1 MRTTIKEWIKTPT
14 CKCFLMF
21 VVFIVLTT
29 QPAFADLISGM
40 DDLQS
45 KVKSMCQPIAIIF
58 LIIAGWQKAMGNSQ
72 LFVAA
77 LIGTVVMFA
86 SPQIVDFVSASF
98 GR

>member
-1 MRTTIKEWIKTPT
+1 MRTVKQWLKAPG

-21 VVFIVLTT
+21 MFFVFLTS
-29 QPAFADLISGM
+29 QPAFADLVSGM
-40 DDLQS
+40 DELQS
-45 KVKSMCQPIAIIF
+45 KVKSICQPLAIIF

-77 LIGTVVMFA
+77 LIGTVIMFA

>member
-1 MRTTIKEWIKTPT
+1 MCAIKKWLTKPSS
-14 CKCFLMF
+14 KCFLILIFF
-21 VVFIVLTT
+21 VLLNT

-40 DDLQS
+40 DELQS
-45 KVKSMCQPIAIIF
+45 KVKSICQPLAIIF
-58 LIIAGWQKAMGNSQ
+58 LIVAGWQKAMGNSQ

-77 LIGTVVMFA
+77 LVGTVIMFA

>member
-1 MRTTIKEWIKTPT
+1 MKTFKQWSQAPGF
-14 CKCFLMF
+14 KCFILLMLF
-21 VVFIVLTT
+21 VLLTS
-29 QPAFADLISGM
+29 QPAFADLVSGM
-40 DDLQS
+40 EDLQG
-45 KVKSMCQPIAIIF
+45 KVKSICQPLAIIF

-77 LIGTVVMFA
+77 LIGTVIMFA

>member
-1 MRTTIKEWIKTPT
+1 MRTFK
-14 CKCFLMF
+14 KCFKAFGFKCLVILLLF
-21 VVFIVLTT
+21 VLLNS

-40 DDLQS
+40 DELQS
-45 KVKSMCQPIAIIF
+45 KVKSICNPLAIIF

-86 SPQIVDFVSASF
+86 SPQLVDFISASF

>member
-1 MRTTIKEWIKTPT
+1 MNKIKEFMQTRQF
-14 CKCFLMF
+14 KCFLLFTLF
-21 VVFIVLTT
+21 VLLTA

-45 KVKSMCQPIAIIF
+45 KVKSICQPLAIIF

-86 SPQIVDFVSASF
+86 SPQLVDFISASF

>member
-1 MRTTIKEWIKTPT
+1 MSTVKNWLRTSGV
-14 CKCFLMF
+14 KCFLLF
-21 VVFIVLTT
+21 VLFILFTT

-40 DDLQS
+40 DDLQG
-45 KVKSMCQPIAIIF
+45 KVKTICQPLAIIF

-77 LIGTVVMFA
+77 LIGTVIMFA
-86 SPQIVDFVSASF
+86 SPQIVDVISASF

>member
-1 MRTTIKEWIKTPT
+1 MKTITQWCKAPGF
-14 CKCFLMF
+14 KCFMLFMLF
-21 VVFIVLTT
+21 VLLTS
-29 QPAFADLISGM
+29 QPAFADLVSGM
-40 DDLQS
+40 DELQS
-45 KVKSMCQPIAIIF
+45 KVKSICQPIAIIF

-86 SPQIVDFVSASF
+86 SPQLVDFISASF

>member
-1 MRTTIKEWIKTPT
+1 MNRVQQLCKAPGF
-14 CKCFLMF
+14 KCFLVLMLF
-21 VVFIVLTT
+21 LVLTS
-29 QPAFADLISGM
+29 QPAFADLVSGM

-45 KVKSMCQPIAIIF
+45 KVKSICQPLAIIF

-77 LIGTVVMFA
+77 LIGTVIMFA
-86 SPQIVDFVSASF
+86 SPQLVDFISASF

>member
-1 MRTTIKEWIKTPT
+1 MRTVKQWLKAPG

-21 VVFIVLTT
+21 MLFVFLIS
-29 QPAFADLISGM
+29 QPAFADLVSGM
-40 DDLQS
+40 DELQS
-45 KVKSMCQPIAIIF
+45 KVKSICQPLAIIF

-77 LIGTVVMFA
+77 LIGTVIMFA

>member
-1 MRTTIKEWIKTPT
+1 MRMIIQWHKTSGF
-14 CKCFLMF
+14 KCFLLFMLF
-21 VVFIVLTT
+21 VLLTS
-29 QPAFADLISGM
+29 QPAFADLLSGM
-40 DDLQS
+40 DELQD
-45 KVKSMCQPIAIIF
+45 KVKSICQPVAIIF

-86 SPQIVDFVSASF
+86 APNIVDFISMSF